1 VTLYFLTLFLQRFI
15 LYTSCLT
22 IAFTMGNVFMRL
34 PGLLSFSAVLVAST
48 TMLPII
54 MFFVLPL
61 SVGMAVSSVITKS
74 LANCELLAFRYI
86 KKALISLQ
94 TAVAFFSLA
103 STLLYIPIVMHWG
116 PQGYFLGKKAIMDI
130 AKTDLLSL
138 PSKVFHKLS
147 PEFCFRFES
156 KEKHIKK
163 YKNIFL
169 SLQDNKSNTHYA
181 FNAESCSTNDYLIN
195 LQKGTLNI
203 IRNNTLG
210 LVDFDALTVNIDA
223 LINPVKKEGHKA
235 PKLCTAAELYK
246 EGGKQ
251 SLNELFKRLFQILW
265 IALISFLAF
274 FTAFSLSPTQH
285 VMIRSMSISCAL
297 YGIMHIVTTI
307 SCVFERYF
315 PFNVILLLLITI
327 LIMAKTYFFYRK
339 RL

>member
-1 VTLYFLTLFLQRFI
+1 MFLFFFAQFLKHFF

-34 PGLLSFSAVLVAST
+34 PGLLSLSAVLVAST

-74 LANCELLAFRYI
+74 LVNYELLAFRYI

-94 TAVAFFSLA
+94 TAVVFFSLV
-103 STLLYIPIVMHWG
+103 STLLYVPIVMHWG

-147 PEFCFRFES
+147 PELCFRFES
-156 KEKHIKK
+156 KEKYVKK

-169 SLQDNKSNTHYA
+169 SLQDNKSNTHYV
-181 FNAESCSTNDYLIN
+181 FNANSCATNDSLIN

-203 IRNNTLG
+203 IKNNTLG
-210 LVDFDALTVNIDA
+210 LVDFDTLDVNIDA
-223 LINPVKKEGHKA
+223 LLNPVKEEGHKA
-235 PKLCTAAELYK
+235 PKLCTAIELYK

-251 SLNELFKRLFQILW
+251 SRNEFFKRLFQILW
-265 IALISFLAF
+265 IALIPFFAF
-274 FTAFSLSPTQH
+274 FIAFSLLPTQH
-285 VMIRSMSISCAL
+285 VMIRAMSISCAL
-297 YGIMHIVTTI
+297 YGVMHIVTTI
-307 SCVFERYF
+307 SCVFEKYF
-315 PFNVILLLLITI
+315 PYNVILLLLITI
-327 LIMAKTYFFYRK
+327 LILAKTYLFYRK